1 MKQIQARC
9 IWKASKQTPKKI
21 IYGVGEEIDSGGH
34 EGSAVTEM
42 ILNCGD
48 VCITLYI
55 Y

>member
-1 MKQIQARC
+1 MESLTAN
-9 IWKASKQTPKKI
+9 TKKI
-21 IYGVGEEIDSGGH
+21 IYGVGEEIDSDGH

-48 VCITLYI
+48 GCTTLYI

>member
-1 MKQIQARC
+1 MENL
-9 IWKASKQTPKKI
+9 KANSKKI

-48 VCITLYI
+48 GCKTLYI